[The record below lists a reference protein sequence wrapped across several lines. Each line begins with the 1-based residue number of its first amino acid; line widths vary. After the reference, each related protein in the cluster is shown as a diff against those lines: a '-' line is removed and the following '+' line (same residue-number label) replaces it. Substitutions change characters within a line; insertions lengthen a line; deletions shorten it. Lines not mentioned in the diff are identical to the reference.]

1 MMIIFAFKKR
11 EFKEKTHDA
20 DLSLLIKN
28 PNPLLKKRIP
38 DSDSP
43 KIGRIPDSDSDCE
56 LHNWDSARMI
66 VAVISSFLK
75 SIPMLV
81 FC

>member
-1 MMIIFAFKKR
+1 MILYIMMIIFAFKKR
-11 EFKEKTHDA
+11 ELKEKTHDA

-28 PNPLLKKRIP
+28 PNPLLKKT
-38 DSDSP
+38 DSGFA
-43 KIGRIPDSDSDCE
+43 KNWADSDCE